1 MKHPLADQAAQIT
14 EDVIGAAIEVHRD
27 KGPGLLESIYQRCLI
42 HELHLRGHATEVRKT
57 VQVRYKDLVFEEILR
72 CDVIVD
78 GCLLIELKSVAEILP
93 VHKAQT
99 ISYIKLL
106 DLPRGLLINF
116 NVPQLIQG
124 LHRVKHP
131 AYD

>member
-131 AYD
+131 ACD

>member
-1 MKHPLADQAAQIT
+1 MKHPLAERAALIT
-14 EDVIGAAIEVHRD
+14 ESVIGAAIEVHRD
-27 KGPGLLESIYQRCLI
+27 KGPGLLESIYQRCFV
-42 HELHLRGHATEVRKT
+42 HELKLRGHSTEEQRT
-57 VQVRYKDLVFEEILR
+57 VQVRYKDLVFEDILR

-116 NVPQLIQG
+116 NVPQLIHG
-124 LHRVKHP
+124 LNRVKHP
-131 AYD
+131 AYE